1 MLGGA
6 RRGRHSYCLG
16 LLQARGTRLISLLL
30 AQTEAAQPLS
40 IFLQSLGASGPWAVL
55 AGFLLIKII
64 EAWQGDRAT
73 MLPILQQL
81 TPVLTEVRDS
91 NKLLVGSNEHVVTAL
106 QAMTASNEAM
116 TKAQERLVERLD
128 REGRGHQA

>member
-1 MLGGA
+1 ML
-6 RRGRHSYCLG
+6 LF
-16 LLQARGTRLISLLL
+16 
-30 AQTEAAQPLS
+30 AQTGSELG

-81 TPVLTEVRDS
+81 TPVLTQVRDS
-91 NKLLVGSNEHVVTAL
+91 NQQMIDSNEQVAATL
-106 QAMTASNEAM
+106 KAMTSSMESMAR
-116 TKAQERLVERLD
+116 AQERLD
-128 REGRGHQA
+128 REGRGH